1 MKFNFLLF
9 IFFIFSI
16 ATHGQLKDIQVCG
29 SKFDLYSQ
37 LVEKLDKGFTDIDYT
52 NFRKQF
58 ILSKC
63 FTNKQNVIKQYDSL
77 RINLD
82 TLSKYSKYFEMIKV
96 SKSLLAIDYT
106 CIPAHQY
113 LRQVFNSIG
122 DSSRSNKHKNIQYGL
137 LKSILGTGDGLS
149 FSTAWLVFQNEEEYS
164 ILAMIGVIS
173 VEHELIEKD
182 GKIFD
187 VIHSISKKGVE
198 KKYYFN
204 IIKRNK

>member
-1 MKFNFLLF
+1 MIK
-9 IFFIFSI
+9 I
-16 ATHGQLKDIQVCG
+16 CG

-37 LVEKLDKGFTDIDYT
+37 IVEKLDKGFTDIDYT

-58 ILSKC
+58 ILSNC
-63 FTNKQNVIKQYDSL
+63 YENKRKLINQYDSL
-77 RINLD
+77 RNNLD
-82 TLSKYSKYFEMIKV
+82 SLSKYSKYFEMIKV

-122 DSSRSNKHKNIQYGL
+122 DSVRSAKHKSIQYGL

-149 FSTAWLVFQNEEEYS
+149 FSTAWLVFQTEEEYS
-164 ILAMIGVIS
+164 ILSMIGVVS
-173 VEHELIEKD
+173 VEHELIEKE
-182 GKIFD
+182 GKLYDI
-187 VIHSISKKGVE
+187 IHTVTKKGIE

-204 IIKRNK
+204 VIKKFK